1 MCTVTFVGDPNR
13 LVLTMN
19 RDDANVRVEA
29 PPREARANDIA
40 YLAPIDVRSGGTW
53 IGVNALGVGACLLN
67 RYDPAPPPELSRG
80 VIVPKAMGG
89 RDAREAADIV
99 GALDHTRFAPF
110 ACLILSRTQRFRLD
124 WNGAKLESKAIDSA
138 PPWMTTSAGL
148 ADVRSHRE
156 QLFERL
162 IVPERNDIDGALSAF
177 HSRRDVANDRAAPLM
192 LRDAWQTM
200 SITQLAFNKAGC
212 DMRYWSRE
220 SALARGLTNPDF
232 VGSI

>member
-1 MCTVTFVGDPNR
+1 VCTVTFVGDSDR

-29 PPREARANDIA
+29 PPREAQANEIA
-40 YLAPIDVRSGGTW
+40 YLAPIDVRTGGTW
-53 IGVNALGVGACLLN
+53 IGVNAHGIGACLLN

-80 VIVPKAMGG
+80 LIVPEAMGA
-89 RDAREAADIV
+89 RDAHEAV
-99 GALDHTRFAPF
+99 ERVSSQKLTRFAPF
-110 ACLILSRTQRFRLD
+110 ACLVLSRAQCFRMD
-124 WNGAKLESKAIDSA
+124 WNGAQLESKAFETA

-148 ADVRSHRE
+148 ADVRKHRE
-156 QLFERL
+156 DLFEHL
-162 IVPERNDIDGALSAF
+162 IAPETSDVDAALSAF

-200 SITQLAFNKAGC
+200 SITQVSFNKTRC

-232 VGSI
+232 AGSI